1 MVTRD
6 PEAKRQALLDAALT
20 EYAAHGIS
28 GARMDQVA
36 KRAGCSA
43 GLAYTYFKGKDEL
56 FDAVYEQ
63 IVRRTVSEAPID
75 AEDLP
80 GYAVRLYDA
89 NMANPEVMRLITWYR
104 LERGEAALGTELALE
119 STRDKVAAVRAAQ
132 AAGQITDRF
141 RAEDLV
147 TLVQHTA
154 MLWFVD
160 DAAAQDR
167 DRVRATI
174 AEAVRRLV
182 AP

>member
-1 MVTRD
+1 MVIRD

-20 EYAAHGIS
+20 EFAAHGIS

-63 IVRRTVSEAPID
+63 IVRHTVSEAPID
-75 AEDLP
+75 ADDLP

-89 NMANPEVMRLITWYR
+89 NVAHPEVRRLIAWYR
-104 LERGEAALGTELALE
+104 LERGEAALGTPLALE
-119 STRDKVAAVRAAQ
+119 STRDKVVAVRAAQ
-132 AAGQITDRF
+132 AAGTVTDRF
-141 RAEDLV
+141 CAEDLV
-147 TLVQHTA
+147 ALVQHTA

-167 DRVRATI
+167 DRVRAAI